1 MGFVIF
7 LLVVIVFLL
16 LYLLFTYRKEAQ
28 ELREREKLLTK
39 ELGTIKSADE
49 YYNAKKYESD
59 KLQNSIEDL
68 KRQKGILIQE
78 NSLLTN
84 KNYVESVFVE
94 DYDELKSDEIKNK
107 LELLRNTQKNMVSSG
122 EALIVSNTTDKKSVV
137 NAQKKQILRCFNSET
152 VSIIKNATAKNVNSS
167 RGKITRAFESINKMF
182 KVDGVEISQKYLETK
197 YDELSLVYA
206 YMLRVEEEAEQR
218 RAIREQLV
226 EEEKA
231 RRDYERAKQQIEKD
245 QKQCQNEVNK
255 LMKYMQQSH
264 DDVERQLYIDK
275 IKELE
280 EKLNKLE
287 EDKKDVINREQNA
300 KAGFVYI
307 ISNIGSFGENVY
319 KIGMTRRLE
328 PMDRIK
334 ELSSASVPFVFD
346 VHALIFSEDAPGL
359 ENTLHQY
366 FDSKRVNKI
375 NLRKEFF
382 NVDLGEI
389 KKVVLENHNATV
401 TFVDVPD
408 AIEYRESVKKGLKL
422 ARDNTPMEVIK
433 ETPKLE
439 PKVKS
444 KVQPVK
450 VKAQVRPKK
459 VIKTDI
465 Q

>member
-1 MGFVIF
+1 MNFIVFV
-7 LLVVIVFLL
+7 LVVMVALL
-16 LYLLFTYRKEAQ
+16 LYLVMTYSKEAKRLKKTVENLQ
-28 ELREREKLLTK
+28 SD
-39 ELGTIKSADE
+39 LGQVKSADE
-49 YYNAKKYESD
+49 YCNARKFECE
-59 KLQNSIEDL
+59 KLQSSIDSL
-68 KRQKGILIQE
+68 NAQKKVLLQE
-78 NSLLTN
+78 NAQLEN
-84 KNYVESVFVE
+84 KNYVESVFVD
-94 DYDELKSDEIKNK
+94 DYSDLKSDEIKNK

-122 EALIVSNTTDKKSVV
+122 EALIVSNTDSKKSVV

-152 VSIIKNATAKNVNSS
+152 ISIIKNATANNVNTS
-167 RGKITRAFESINKMF
+167 RGKITRSFESINKMF

-206 YMLRVEEEAEQR
+206 YLLKVEEEAEQR

-255 LMKYMQQSH
+255 LMKYMQKSH

-280 EKLNKLE
+280 EKLNSLE
-287 EDKKDVINREQNA
+287 EQKKDVVNREQNA
-300 KAGFVYI
+300 RAGYVYI

-334 ELSSASVPFVFD
+334 ELSSASVPFSFD
-346 VHALIFSEDAPGL
+346 VHALIFSDDAPGL
-359 ENTLHQY
+359 ESTLHQ
-366 FDSKRVNKI
+366 FFNKKRINKI
-375 NLRKEFF
+375 NPRKEFF
-382 NVDLGEI
+382 NVNLEEI

-408 AIEYRESVKKGLKL
+408 ATEYRESLKKGLEL
-422 ARDNTPMEVIK
+422 NHSTVSIIK
-433 ETPKLE
+433 ETPQLMPQVGQKVR
-439 PKVKS
+439 PKI
-444 KVQPVK
+444 
-450 VKAQVRPKK
+450 KAQVKPRKVTRPAA
-459 VIKTDI
+459 